1 MPREVK
7 MLHGKA
13 SHPAAVKSTA
23 LPDLRRW
30 LSAAS
35 GMVRVVNSS
44 APVEE
49 LLSNVAQT
57 ARLLLD
63 LDMCAVMLYEE
74 SRQRLTI
81 CGHDGLSADY
91 VEQLNNSRPVIV
103 AQDDGVYTSPAA
115 KAFVT
120 GATIAIEDVHSSSDF
135 VHWRDLARGEGYSAI
150 VATPLVADAR
160 RVGVIVGY
168 SQASREFTSTH
179 VELLQ
184 LLADHAGV
192 ALQTA
197 RLRSS
202 AQEMIE
208 QLNAANAALLLQ
220 RQALEAA
227 QDQHRRLMQ
236 VMAND
241 VGVAGVVTMLA
252 ELLQASVT
260 VEDPQGH
267 VVATAAVG
275 TYLAPPSAKER
286 ELEPLHATLGRVL
299 RERVGAVQVQGPRS
313 SSSRFWVAPVTL
325 GDDVVAMLWVSHP
338 RAGVADVDLRGIER
352 FALVLALEMAKQRTR
367 LQAHIGVSRDLV
379 VDLLTDVRET
389 HVKDLY
395 ARSEALGHDLAVP
408 QVVIVAAP
416 DPVRGPG
423 VSRPLDVARLIEL
436 AIAVARQ
443 HGCDALVGSLDQH
456 VIVLVSSPDGSRRA
470 ALNFASDLQKSVSAS
485 RKGGTVSLVV
495 GTSTQTPGGITDA
508 FTAARGALRIA
519 MRARFDS
526 LVDLEEF
533 GMYSLLFTNPNPE
546 PLIHFSERL
555 LAPLSNR
562 DIKKQGDLIT
572 TLRTWFDCNCS
583 TSATSELLVV
593 HPNTVIYRL
602 RVIEDLLGKSLKDQ
616 SFLGE
621 LRLALMALDITGGK
635 RD

>member
-7 MLHGKA
+7 TLDGKA
-13 SHPAAVKSTA
+13 TQHTAVKRAA

-49 LLSNVAQT
+49 LLSNVSQT
-57 ARLLLD
+57 ARQLLD

-74 SRQRLTI
+74 SRQRLAI
-81 CGHDGLSADY
+81 CGHDGLSDLY
-91 VEQLNNSRPVIV
+91 VEQLNSNRPVIV
-103 AQDDGVYTSPAA
+103 TREDGIYASPAA

-135 VHWRDLARGEGYSAI
+135 VHWRDLARVEGYSAI
-150 VATPLVADAR
+150 VATPLVADAH

-168 SQASREFTSTH
+168 SQASREFSSTH

-197 RLRSS
+197 RLRASS
-202 AQEMIE
+202 QEMIE
-208 QLNAANAALLLQ
+208 RLNAANAALVLQ
-220 RQALEAA
+220 RQSLEAA

-286 ELEPLHATLGRVL
+286 EVEPLQDSLVRIL
-299 RERVGAVQVQGPRS
+299 RDRVGAVQVQSPRS
-313 SSSRFWVAPVTL
+313 ESSRFWVAPVTL

-352 FALVLALEMAKQRTR
+352 FALALSLEMAKQRSR
-367 LQAHIGVSRDLV
+367 LHAHIGVSRDLV

-408 QVVIVAAP
+408 QVIIVAAP
-416 DPVRGPG
+416 DPVRGPNS
-423 VSRPLDVARLIEL
+423 SRSLDVARLIEL

-456 VIVLVSSPDGSRRA
+456 VIVLVSSLDGSRES
-470 ALNFASDLQKSVSAS
+470 ALSFASDLQKSVTVS
-485 RKGGTVSLVV
+485 RRGETVSLVI
-495 GTSTQTPGGITDA
+495 GTCVQTPGGITDA
-508 FTAARGALRIA
+508 YTAARGALRIA
-519 MRARFDS
+519 VRSRSNS

-533 GMYSLLFTNPNPE
+533 GMYSLLLTNPNPE
-546 PLIHFSERL
+546 PLIHFAVRL
-555 LAPLSNR
+555 LAPLTDR
-562 DIKKQGDLIT
+562 DIKKHGDLVT

-602 RVIEDLLGKSLKDQ
+602 RVIEELLGKSLKDQ
-616 SFLGE
+616 GFLGE
-621 LRLALMALDITGGK
+621 LRLALMALDITGGE
-635 RD
+635 RN